1 MDKKQITAAVND
13 VINEASR
20 AKGWS
25 LAKLTRYLGKGANT
39 LHRWKTGQTNAYDM
53 DALIKLFRIAD
64 ISMDR
69 AFGLSRPGAESGK
82 LSDRQYASLRDD
94 IGRID
99 KELAQLRPL
108 ARLTAA
114 VAGIVTALN
123 TDVDPGPEDD
133 PPGNSTDPPPPS
145 KPKRARARTATL
157 GNKLAEAQAKN
168 KAMAKKRTKKGA

>member
-1 MDKKQITAAVND
+1 MDKKQITAAVSN

-25 LAKLTRYLGKGANT
+25 LAKLTRHLGKGANT

-64 ISMDR
+64 MSMDK

-94 IGRID
+94 ISRIET
-99 KELAQLRPL
+99 ELAQLRPL

-114 VAGIVTALN
+114 VSGVVTALKD
-123 TDVDPGPEDD
+123 DVDPPPEDD
-133 PPGNSTDPPPPS
+133 PPGKSIDPPPAK
-145 KPKRARARTATL
+145 KPKRARPRTATL
-157 GNKLAEAQAKN
+157 GNKLANAQARSKS
-168 KAMAKKRTKKGA
+168 AAKKRTKKGA